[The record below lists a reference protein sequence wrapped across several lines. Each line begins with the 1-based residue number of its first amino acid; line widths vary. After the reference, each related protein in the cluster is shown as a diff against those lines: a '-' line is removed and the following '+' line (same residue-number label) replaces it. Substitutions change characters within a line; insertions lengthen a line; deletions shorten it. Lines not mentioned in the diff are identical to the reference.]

1 MNAEESQEIAEE
13 GTRLFV
19 GGLSSE
25 VDDSKLREAFQQFGR
40 LRDGR
45 KRISYMCFLTSIT
58 IVSCFSSEHVCANRF

>member
-40 LRDGR
+40 LRDG
-45 KRISYMCFLTSIT
+45 KKHIEMHVFLLINSNGSVQFFPLTLLS
-58 IVSCFSSEHVCANRF
+58 V